1 MSALH
6 PAADIRAES
15 GGKKMA
21 ESRKKK
27 DVPERSGKSSKTT
40 QKSAAKRKT
49 TNSSAKKSTR
59 QTKQEAAAKAAYGA
73 KMQDEVMVLL
83 SFAVALIL
91 ILSNFNLVG
100 SVGKGIK
107 WFMFGLFGVVEYIFP
122 VIMAFTLVFM
132 ISNKNIIAVARIKTV
147 AVYIFTIIL
156 SAVWLRIVNE
166 PKIAD
171 AGIMEF
177 FTYSAD
183 YKSGGGLFGGIL
195 CRILSPM
202 GFWGTMVVLI
212 ILAIICIIVIT
223 EKSFINGIL
232 KVKKNGSRMM
242 MAAKQ
247 DYDIYREHSN
257 ERLAGRDMYDDEDEE
272 TQEEYLARR
281 RREKEAKLQEKY
293 ERQEERARK
302 RMNKKAR
309 GVTLDTQLPKKEEAV
324 KSVDV
329 HEIVPDISVHDEYSA
344 DIYDPGDSFEY
355 MQENVDDKFV
365 VFQSTSIG
373 LAPNNEAVVID
384 DPHFYDRVSVGI
396 DLIYNPFETK
406 FMKLCR
412 QAGALAYNG
421 LRMLLYQGIIAY
433 ELWNDISISED
444 VADIVYDRLLQ
455 SIREN
460 VILIGFMGCGKTTVG
475 EALARKLNFDLL
487 DVDSYIEDKA
497 GCSIKQIFADK
508 GEEYFRQLET
518 DTLKE
523 LNSRLSHTVISTGG
537 GLPMR
542 QANVDELRRMGR
554 IIYLDVKPEEVVR
567 RLAGDTTRPLL
578 QGENVDQRVR
588 KLMGQRGPVYEAAA
602 DIIVPVTGIEIDEIV
617 QEISS
622 YIEGGR

>member
-1 MSALH
+1 MH

-132 ISNKNIIAVARIKTV
+132 ISNKNIIAVARIKTA

-171 AGIMEF
+171 TGIMEF

-355 MQENVDDKFV
+355 MQENVDDN
-365 VFQSTSIG
+365 I
-373 LAPNNEAVVID
+373 EEHI
-384 DPHFYDRVSVGI
+384 
-396 DLIYNPFETK
+396 
-406 FMKLCR
+406 
-412 QAGALAYNG
+412 
-421 LRMLLYQGIIAY
+421 
-433 ELWNDISISED
+433 
-444 VADIVYDRLLQ
+444 
-455 SIREN
+455 EN
-460 VILIGFMGCGKTTVG
+460 
-475 EALARKLNFDLL
+475 
-487 DVDSYIEDKA
+487 DSYIASGFKNNRDYSSCYPA
-497 GCSIKQIFADK
+497 CGYCGYYGSAFCS
-508 GEEYFRQLET
+508 
-518 DTLKE
+518 
-523 LNSRLSHTVISTGG
+523 
-537 GLPMR
+537 
-542 QANVDELRRMGR
+542 
-554 IIYLDVKPEEVVR
+554 
-567 RLAGDTTRPLL
+567 
-578 QGENVDQRVR
+578 R
-588 KLMGQRGPVYEAAA
+588 K
-602 DIIVPVTGIEIDEIV
+602 I
-617 QEISS
+617 
-622 YIEGGR
+622 

>member
-132 ISNKNIIAVARIKTV
+132 ISNKNIIAVARIKTA

-195 CRILSPM
+195 CRILS
-202 GFWGTMVVLI
+202 
-212 ILAIICIIVIT
+212 AY
-223 EKSFINGIL
+223 GIL
-232 KVKKNGSRMM
+232 GNNGCPYYSCN
-242 MAAKQ
+242 
-247 DYDIYREHSN
+247 Y
-257 ERLAGRDMYDDEDEE
+257 MY
-272 TQEEYLARR
+272 YCN
-281 RREKEAKLQEKY
+281 Y
-293 ERQEERARK
+293 
-302 RMNKKAR
+302 
-309 GVTLDTQLPKKEEAV
+309 
-324 KSVDV
+324 
-329 HEIVPDISVHDEYSA
+329 
-344 DIYDPGDSFEY
+344 
-355 MQENVDDKFV
+355 
-365 VFQSTSIG
+365 
-373 LAPNNEAVVID
+373 
-384 DPHFYDRVSVGI
+384 
-396 DLIYNPFETK
+396 
-406 FMKLCR
+406 
-412 QAGALAYNG
+412 
-421 LRMLLYQGIIAY
+421 
-433 ELWNDISISED
+433 
-444 VADIVYDRLLQ
+444 
-455 SIREN
+455 
-460 VILIGFMGCGKTTVG
+460 GK
-475 EALARKLNFDLL
+475 
-487 DVDSYIEDKA
+487 
-497 GCSIKQIFADK
+497 
-508 GEEYFRQLET
+508 
-518 DTLKE
+518 
-523 LNSRLSHTVISTGG
+523 
-537 GLPMR
+537 
-542 QANVDELRRMGR
+542 
-554 IIYLDVKPEEVVR
+554 IIY
-567 RLAGDTTRPLL
+567 
-578 QGENVDQRVR
+578 
-588 KLMGQRGPVYEAAA
+588 
-602 DIIVPVTGIEIDEIV
+602 
-617 QEISS
+617 
-622 YIEGGR
+622 

>member
-1 MSALH
+1 
-6 PAADIRAES
+6 
-15 GGKKMA
+15 MA

-132 ISNKNIIAVARIKTV
+132 ISNKNIIAVARIKTA

-272 TQEEYLARR
+272 TQEE
-281 RREKEAKLQEKY
+281 
-293 ERQEERARK
+293 
-302 RMNKKAR
+302 
-309 GVTLDTQLPKKEEAV
+309 
-324 KSVDV
+324 
-329 HEIVPDISVHDEYSA
+329 
-344 DIYDPGDSFEY
+344 
-355 MQENVDDKFV
+355 
-365 VFQSTSIG
+365 
-373 LAPNNEAVVID
+373 
-384 DPHFYDRVSVGI
+384 
-396 DLIYNPFETK
+396 
-406 FMKLCR
+406 
-412 QAGALAYNG
+412 
-421 LRMLLYQGIIAY
+421 
-433 ELWNDISISED
+433 
-444 VADIVYDRLLQ
+444 
-455 SIREN
+455 
-460 VILIGFMGCGKTTVG
+460 
-475 EALARKLNFDLL
+475 
-487 DVDSYIEDKA
+487 
-497 GCSIKQIFADK
+497 
-508 GEEYFRQLET
+508 
-518 DTLKE
+518 
-523 LNSRLSHTVISTGG
+523 
-537 GLPMR
+537 
-542 QANVDELRRMGR
+542 
-554 IIYLDVKPEEVVR
+554 
-567 RLAGDTTRPLL
+567 
-578 QGENVDQRVR
+578 
-588 KLMGQRGPVYEAAA
+588 
-602 DIIVPVTGIEIDEIV
+602 
-617 QEISS
+617 
-622 YIEGGR
+622 

>member
-1 MSALH
+1 
-6 PAADIRAES
+6 
-15 GGKKMA
+15 MA

-132 ISNKNIIAVARIKTV
+132 ISNKNIIAVARIKTA

-257 ERLAGRDMYDDEDEE
+257 ERLAVRDMYDDEDEE

-281 RREKEAKLQEKY
+281 RREKEAKLQE
-293 ERQEERARK
+293 
-302 RMNKKAR
+302 
-309 GVTLDTQLPKKEEAV
+309 
-324 KSVDV
+324 
-329 HEIVPDISVHDEYSA
+329 EYK
-344 DIYDPGDSFEY
+344 
-355 MQENVDDKFV
+355 NLN
-365 VFQSTSIG
+365 T
-373 LAPNNEAVVID
+373 
-384 DPHFYDRVSVGI
+384 
-396 DLIYNPFETK
+396 
-406 FMKLCR
+406 
-412 QAGALAYNG
+412 
-421 LRMLLYQGIIAY
+421 
-433 ELWNDISISED
+433 
-444 VADIVYDRLLQ
+444 LQ
-455 SIREN
+455 SQLVEQQTQAQEMISS
-460 VILIGFMGCGKTTVG
+460 K
-475 EALARKLNFDLL
+475 EAQIA
-487 DVDSYIEDKA
+487 
-497 GCSIKQIFADK
+497 SIQTQIQQNA
-508 GEEYFRQLET
+508 

-523 LNSRLSHTVISTGG
+523 LKEKAEQARRLQEEQAKLNSGGSSFKPSSSGNVVSGNGYFTHPCPGMTYQSSYFGEVRAFDPRPHKGNDYAAPTGTPTYAAAAGTVVIAGWSNSAGNWVVINHGNGLVTKYMHHSAICVSAGQKVAKGQQIGYVGSTGYSSG
-537 GLPMR
+537 AHLHF
-542 QANVDELRRMGR
+542 QVELNGTAVNPNT
-554 IIYLDVKPEEVVR
+554 YL
-567 RLAGDTTRPLL
+567 
-578 QGENVDQRVR
+578 
-588 KLMGQRGPVYEAAA
+588 
-602 DIIVPVTGIEIDEIV
+602 
-617 QEISS
+617 
-622 YIEGGR
+622 